1 MIWKGV
7 SNGLK
12 RKVLTNKCLS
22 KYFGASEQFVSRQED
37 THTLFLNLAVVIREL
52 KLNLGFVDL
61 TTLLIKQMEQ
71 LSLGGS
77 VSVLEVLVPIVGH
90 LLGSNLPWIRT
101 VPRCRFLQAFGL
113 GWSWSSVMRSAT
125 MRVITISNSSQTMT
139 WFSFYFCG
147 LQLLNCH
154 SEESTG
160 RWYLYL
166 TNKR

>member
-101 VPRCRFLQAFGL
+101 VPRCLFLQAFGL
-113 GWSWSSVMRSAT
+113 G
-125 MRVITISNSSQTMT
+125 
-139 WFSFYFCG
+139 
-147 LQLLNCH
+147 
-154 SEESTG
+154 
-160 RWYLYL
+160 
-166 TNKR
+166 